1 MTIDSNIIIAYLA
14 GEAKVK
20 NTLSNW
26 QLRNLPFLLSTV
38 VETEVLSFPKFTPEE
53 IQFTLKFLEENFIS
67 IPFSREVARIAAKL
81 RRDYRI
87 KFPDAAIAA
96 TAIYTDTPL
105 VTRNIRDFKKIPN
118 LKILKI

>member
-1 MTIDSNIIIAYLA
+1 MTVNSNIIIAYLS
-14 GEAKVK
+14 GDFEVK
-20 NTLSNW
+20 ENLSNW
-26 QLRNLPFLLSTV
+26 QLRGLSFLLSTV

-53 IQFTLKFLEENFIS
+53 LQFTLKFLEENFLS
-67 IPFSREVARIAAKL
+67 IPFSREIARIAAKL
-81 RRDYRI
+81 RQSHRL

-118 LKILKI
+118 LKLLKI